1 MYTAVLLLHSWLR
14 WAALITCLLALA
26 RAASDAGS
34 ERSEKAGLFFMIA
47 MDLQML
53 LGILLYAYLSPTT
66 EAILR
71 DFGGAMRDPIARFWA
86 VEHLTAMVLAVVF
99 AHLGRILA
107 RKAKTPAAKRTR
119 LLVCFGL
126 SLLLML
132 AGIPWT
138 FSRPGRRSGSPL
150 QSLPR

>member
-1 MYTAVLLLHSWLR
+1 MYSLVLLLHSWLR
-14 WAALITCLLALA
+14 WAALVTCVLALA
-26 RAASDAGS
+26 RAATDAGS

-71 DFGGAMRDPIARFWA
+71 DFGGAMRDPVARFWA
-86 VEHLTAMVLAVVF
+86 VEHLTAMVAAVVF

-107 RKAKTPAAKRTR
+107 RKAAAPGAKRTR

-132 AGIPWT
+132 AGIPW
-138 FSRPGRRSGSPL
+138 PGMAAGRALFRL
-150 QSLPR
+150 